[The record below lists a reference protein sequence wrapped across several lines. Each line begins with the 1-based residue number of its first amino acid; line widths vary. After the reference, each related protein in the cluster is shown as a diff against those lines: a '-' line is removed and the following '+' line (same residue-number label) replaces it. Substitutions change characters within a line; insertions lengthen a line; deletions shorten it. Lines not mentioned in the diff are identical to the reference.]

1 VLGSEDEGDTVL
13 RNVGNYQAARRN
25 IGGGLNR
32 NVAVLRNSSCG
43 GRCFDVREKIGHR
56 QVQ

>member
-1 VLGSEDEGDTVL
+1 MLDSEDEGGTLL

-32 NVAVLRNSSCG
+32 NVAVLRTSSCG
-43 GRCFDVREKIGHR
+43 GRCFDVREKSGHR
-56 QVQ
+56 

>member
-1 VLGSEDEGDTVL
+1 VLDSEDEGSTLL

-32 NVAVLRNSSCG
+32 NVAVLRTSSCG
-43 GRCFDVREKIGHR
+43 GRCFDVREKSGHR
-56 QVQ
+56 